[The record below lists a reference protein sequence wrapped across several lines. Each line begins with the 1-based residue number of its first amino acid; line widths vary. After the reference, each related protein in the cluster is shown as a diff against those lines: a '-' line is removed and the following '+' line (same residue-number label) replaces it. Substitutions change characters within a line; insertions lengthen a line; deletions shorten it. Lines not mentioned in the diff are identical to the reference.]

1 MVPPNTNNTQNHENL
16 QQQQQQ
22 EDSSSESK
30 KLDTP
35 QQQRV
40 VVKCPRCDSPNTK
53 FCYYNNYSLT
63 QPRHFCKTCRRYWTN
78 GGSLRNVPIGGGCR
92 KKQKLKTSSSS
103 SLSSLSSISKFS
115 SSPSLDFHLGGL
127 LPLPLPLP
135 FTSKPYFYN
144 QFPSNSNTC
153 VPVPTTNPSS
163 FHLDPSSTSNPMMS
177 LNLYPFSSTSIGN
190 GFINENSIQGMNF
203 MNVNTTTTTTTT
215 TSTSNTN
222 LAIESLSCMNQDL
235 HLKLQQQRLAT
246 MFGGDD
252 DKKDGITISA
262 NDLVSQVSGIE
273 KAQPILFQN
282 LESSKSEMF
291 QGVGDDGGDI
301 RKAGPSPS
309 EWFFEMNSYSSVM
322 TPTRNSDGG
331 CMNGDHD
338 NGGNNI
344 NNNNWINNGGVHA
357 WSDVQHQQ
365 QLPYSTLP

>member
-1 MVPPNTNNTQNHENL
+1 MVPPNTNNTQNHEN
-16 QQQQQQ
+16 QQQQK

-30 KLDTP
+30 KLDQQP
-35 QQQRV
+35 QQRV

-92 KKQKLKTSSSS
+92 KKQKLKNSSS
-103 SLSSLSSISKFS
+103 SSLSSISKFS

-144 QFPSNSNTC
+144 TC
-153 VPVPTTNPSS
+153 VPTTSPST
-163 FHLDPSSTSNPMMS
+163 FHLDPSSTSNPMMA
-177 LNLYPFSSTSIGN
+177 LNLYPFSSTSNGN

-215 TSTSNTN
+215 SSSNTN

-252 DKKDGITISA
+252 DDKKDGITISG

-282 LESSKSEMF
+282 LENSKAEMF
-291 QGVGDDGGDI
+291 QGVGDDGGDM

-322 TPTRNSDGG
+322 TPTRNNDGV

-344 NNNNWINNGGVHA
+344 NNNWINNGGVHA
-357 WSDVQHQQ
+357 WSDVQQQ
-365 QLPYSTLP
+365 QLPYSALP